1 MLKDYVQSIS
11 HIEKLSRDEEA
22 KLWALYK
29 HDGDMDARQT
39 LIEQYQPLVF
49 REAVKYP
56 AQEALLLDLIQE
68 GTVGLMEAADKFDIE
83 KGVAFPLYAVHRIRG
98 RIVDFLKESQNEILL
113 DDGEEEYVFAAE
125 AVPDMAF
132 ERADRKSLFHA
143 IAEAVDRLPGK
154 EQNVIRSVFLQEQS
168 AAETADDLD
177 VSTAYVYRLQ
187 KRGIRRL
194 RGMLSKLMHE
204 RKQL

>member
-1 MLKDYVQSIS
+1 MLQDYMKSIS
-11 HIEKLSRDEEA
+11 RIEKLSRDEEA
-22 KLWALYK
+22 RLWKLYK
-29 HDGDMDARQT
+29 HGGDMDARQT

-56 AQEALLLDLIQE
+56 VQEVLLLDLIQE
-68 GTVGLMEAADKFDIE
+68 GTVGLMEAADKFDID

-98 RIVDFLKESQNEILL
+98 RIMDFLKEGQHEILL
-113 DDGEEEYVFAAE
+113 DEGEGEYVFAAE

-132 ERADRKSLFHA
+132 EKADRKNLFHA
-143 IAEAVDRLPGK
+143 IAEAVDRLPGQ
-154 EQNVIRSVFLQEQS
+154 EQSVIRSVFLKERS

-194 RGMLSKLMHE
+194 RGMLSKLMHD
-204 RKQL
+204 RK

>member
-1 MLKDYVQSIS
+1 MLEDYMKSLS
-11 HIEKLSRDEEA
+11 GIEKLSRHEEA
-22 KLWALYK
+22 RLWELYK
-29 HDGDMDARQT
+29 HGGDMDARQT

-56 AQEALLLDLIQE
+56 VQEALLLDLIQE
-68 GTVGLMEAADKFDIE
+68 GTVGLMEAADKFDID

-98 RIVDFLKESQNEILL
+98 RIMDFLKEGQHEILL
-113 DDGEEEYVFAAE
+113 DEDEGAYVFAAE

-132 ERADRKSLFHA
+132 EKADRKSLFHA
-143 IAEAVDRLPGK
+143 IAEAIDRLPGQ
-154 EQNVIRSVFLQEQS
+154 EQSVIRSVFLKERS

-187 KRGIRRL
+187 KRGIHRL
-194 RGMLSKLMHE
+194 RGMLSRLMHD
-204 RKQL
+204 RK